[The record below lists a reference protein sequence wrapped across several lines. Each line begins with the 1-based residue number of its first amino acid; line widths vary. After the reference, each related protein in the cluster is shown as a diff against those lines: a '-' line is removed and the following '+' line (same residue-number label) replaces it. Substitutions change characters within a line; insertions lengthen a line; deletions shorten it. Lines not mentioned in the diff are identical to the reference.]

1 MLEFRILGSLEV
13 SADGRPLELPGQR
26 QRALLSALLVR
37 ANQVVPTERLIDEL
51 WGGAA
56 PKTANTSL
64 HNAISQLRR
73 VLGDAL
79 VTRAPG
85 YVLRIG
91 PEQLDASVFERALRE
106 AREAELEDRP
116 PILRRALE
124 LWRGPALADVAY
136 EAFAQHEALRLEEL
150 KLVANEE
157 LIDAELELGRH
168 DTVIGE
174 IESLVA
180 QNPLRER
187 LRAQQLLAL
196 YRAGRQAEALAAY
209 QEARRALLDELG
221 IEPSPALQQLH
232 QSVLRQD
239 RKLAPEPAERADQ
252 DHLDEVVRALLAAR
266 LVPVLGPG
274 TAQSGRPVDAHWE
287 RDVSTFAPADEEVA
301 EHLARYFSLPADG
314 GLARVSQ
321 VVAVTQGTGA
331 LHDEL
336 HALLDREF
344 TPGPAHALLASLP
357 PILRTRGLPHQLI
370 VTTLLDQTLECTF
383 RDAGEE
389 LDVVSYISS
398 GRDRGKFLHV
408 AHEGTARVV
417 DDPNADAEISLE
429 RRTVLLKVHGRVDHG
444 SRREWESF
452 VVSEDDYINYL
463 VNAEMGAVIPVTLAA
478 RLQRS
483 HFLFLGYT
491 PRDWNLRVFLHRL
504 WGHERLNYRSW
515 AVQPAPDE
523 LVRELW
529 RQRDVHTVDARVDEY
544 VDALAARL
552 REST

>member
-1 MLEFRILGSLEV
+1 MLEFRILGPLEV
-13 SADGRPLELPGQR
+13 SDDGRPLELTGQR

-37 ANQVVPTERLIDEL
+37 ANEVVSTERLVDEL

-56 PKTANTSL
+56 PRTATTSL
-64 HNAISQLRR
+64 HNAVSQLRR

-79 VTRAPG
+79 VTRTPG
-85 YVLRIG
+85 YVLRIAT
-91 PEQLDASVFERALRE
+91 EQLDAFRFERALRE
-106 AREAELEDRP
+106 AREAEPADRAR
-116 PILRRALE
+116 ILRDALE

-136 EAFAQHEALRLEEL
+136 EPFAQHEALRLEEL
-150 KLVANEE
+150 RLVAKEE
-157 LIDAELELGRH
+157 LIDAELELGGH
-168 DTVIGE
+168 DAVIGE
-174 IESLVA
+174 IESLVT

-196 YRAGRQAEALAAY
+196 YRAGRQAEALGAY

-221 IEPSPALQQLH
+221 IEPGPALQQLH
-232 QSVLRQD
+232 QSILRQE
-239 RKLAPEPAERADQ
+239 RGLAPAPVERADQ

-266 LVPVLGPG
+266 LVTVLGPG
-274 TAQSGRPVDAHWE
+274 ASQSGRPADTRWE
-287 RDVSTFAPADEEVA
+287 LGVSPFPPADEEVA
-301 EHLARYFSLPADG
+301 EHLARYFSLPAEG

-321 VVAVTQGTGA
+321 IVAVTQGTGA

-336 HALLDREF
+336 HALLDRTF
-344 TPGPAHALLASLP
+344 VPGPAHALLASLP
-357 PILRTRGLPHQLI
+357 PILRAHGLPQQLI
-370 VTTLLDQTLECTF
+370 VTTLLDQTLERAF
-383 RDAGEE
+383 RAAGEE

-408 AHEGTARVV
+408 ADEGTVRVV
-417 DDPNADAEISLE
+417 EDPNADAEISLQN
-429 RRTVLLKVHGRVDHG
+429 RTVLLKVHGRVDPG
-444 SRREWESF
+444 TVRQWESF
-452 VVSEDDYINYL
+452 VVSEDDYIDYL
-463 VNAEMGAVIPVTLAA
+463 VNAEVGAVIPVTLAA

-504 WGHERLNYRSW
+504 WGHERIAYRSW

-529 RQRDVHTVDARVDEY
+529 RQRDVHTVDATVDEY
-544 VDALAARL
+544 VDALATRL
-552 REST
+552 RDPA

>member
-1 MLEFRILGSLEV
+1 MLEFRILGQLEV

-37 ANQVVPTERLIDEL
+37 ANQVVPTERLVDEL
-51 WGGAA
+51 WRGAA

-79 VTRAPG
+79 VTQAPG
-85 YVLRIG
+85 YVLRID
-91 PEQLDASVFERALRE
+91 PDQLDASVFEKALRE

-116 PILRRALE
+116 SILRHALE

-168 DTVIGE
+168 GAVIGE

-209 QEARRALLDELG
+209 QQARRALLDELG
-221 IEPSPALQQLH
+221 IEPTPALQQLH
-232 QSVLRQD
+232 QSILRQD
-239 RKLAPEPAERADQ
+239 RGLAPEPAERADQ

-274 TAQSGRPVDAHWE
+274 TAQSGRPADARWE

-301 EHLARYFSLPADG
+301 EHLARYFSLP
-314 GLARVSQ
+314 
-321 VVAVTQGTGA
+321 
-331 LHDEL
+331 
-336 HALLDREF
+336 
-344 TPGPAHALLASLP
+344 
-357 PILRTRGLPHQLI
+357 
-370 VTTLLDQTLECTF
+370 
-383 RDAGEE
+383 
-389 LDVVSYISS
+389 
-398 GRDRGKFLHV
+398 
-408 AHEGTARVV
+408 
-417 DDPNADAEISLE
+417 
-429 RRTVLLKVHGRVDHG
+429 
-444 SRREWESF
+444 
-452 VVSEDDYINYL
+452 
-463 VNAEMGAVIPVTLAA
+463 
-478 RLQRS
+478 
-483 HFLFLGYT
+483 
-491 PRDWNLRVFLHRL
+491 
-504 WGHERLNYRSW
+504 
-515 AVQPAPDE
+515 
-523 LVRELW
+523 
-529 RQRDVHTVDARVDEY
+529 
-544 VDALAARL
+544 
-552 REST
+552 